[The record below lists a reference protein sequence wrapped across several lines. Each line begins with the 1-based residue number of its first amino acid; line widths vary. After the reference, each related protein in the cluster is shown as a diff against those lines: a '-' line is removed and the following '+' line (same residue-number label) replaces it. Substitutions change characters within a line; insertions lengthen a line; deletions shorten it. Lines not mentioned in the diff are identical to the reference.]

1 MKMRKR
7 KQKISQLRKSSSDKT
22 TYHISHFTIHN
33 SPNPTPNVN
42 CLYRIVWLPGKQ
54 SLEKQQYYGNPRNH
68 FWPIIGQ
75 LFDIEI
81 PENYEQKLDMLR
93 SKGIGL
99 WDSIQSCEREG
110 SLDATIK
117 NEIPNDFQK
126 LFQQFPQIQLVLFN
140 GGKSFDVFKKHVG
153 LTLLAGRAYQKMPS
167 TSPIPGKNIKS

>member
-1 MKMRKR
+1 M
-7 KQKISQLRKSSSDKT
+7 QPIL
-22 TYHISHFTIHN
+22 N
-33 SPNPTPNVN
+33 SLPP
-42 CLYRIVWLPGKQ
+42 IVDERTKVLVIGSMPGKQ

-75 LFDIEI
+75 LFNIEI

-93 SKGIGL
+93 SKGMGL
-99 WDSIQSCEREG
+99 WDSIQSCERQG

-126 LFQQFPQIQLVLFN
+126 LFQMFPQIQLVLFN

-153 LTLLAGRAYQKMPS
+153 LTLLAGRDYQKMPS
-167 TSPIPGKNIKS
+167 TSPIPGKNIKSFDEKVEAWGIIKQYLEK